1 MDMKPEA
8 GTKARRR
15 GFGSEL
21 IEGRIPYELHGH
33 ARIDIDPGGA
43 RCHIEFPLK
52 HGASILETGA
62 PRRATVF
69 GGALDMTG
77 GPDLG
82 GRHVLVVED
91 DYYLATDA
99 ARALQGAGA
108 VVIGPYPTDEAALTT
123 LDASR
128 PDAAIVDINLGSGP
142 SFKLAEVLRDRGIP
156 FLFVTGYDQGAIPAR
171 FKDVERLEK
180 PIQLRR
186 VVEVV
191 AKLSERAT

>member
-1 MDMKPEA
+1 
-8 GTKARRR
+8 
-15 GFGSEL
+15 
-21 IEGRIPYELHGH
+21 
-33 ARIDIDPGGA
+33 
-43 RCHIEFPLK
+43 
-52 HGASILETGA
+52 
-62 PRRATVF
+62 
-69 GGALDMTG
+69 
-77 GPDLG
+77 
-82 GRHVLVVED
+82 
-91 DYYLATDA
+91 
-99 ARALQGAGA
+99 

-128 PDAAIVDINLGSGP
+128 PDAVIVDINLGSGP